1 MRRQRPPARDI
12 TVVFVL
18 GVVGTLIPVV
28 GWLIGVA
35 AVLRASGWSGREKA
49 VAIVGP
55 VVVLLAV
62 VAAVAAASGADL
74 RLPLLAAVPLTGSL
88 SSAIG
93 AVYLARRLVAHQ
105 RAAEAQAGRT

>member
-18 GVVGTLIPVV
+18 GIVGTLVPVI

-35 AVLRASGWSGREKA
+35 LVLRASAWSAREKA
-49 VAIVGP
+49 VAVVGP
-55 VVVLLAV
+55 VVMLLAV
-62 VAAVAAASGADL
+62 VALVATAFGADL

-93 AVYLARRLVAHQ
+93 AIYLAQRLVAHQ
-105 RAAEAQAGRT
+105 RAAEARAARS

>member
-18 GVVGTLIPVV
+18 GIVGTLVPVV

-35 AVLRASGWSGREKA
+35 LVLRASAWSGAEKT

-55 VVVLLAV
+55 VVVVLAV
-62 VAAVAAASGADL
+62 VALVATAFGADL
-74 RLPLLAAVPLTGSL
+74 KVPLLAAVPLTSSL

-93 AVYLARRLVAHQ
+93 AIYLAQRLVAHQ
-105 RAAEAQAGRT
+105 RAAEAAAGRS